1 MGTTYIKINHKIANC
16 SIKARGKNF
25 TKTELLALVDAIE
38 ARRKFLFGPLQGPTL
53 TQYHRDRA
61 WEKVVEA
68 VNAVAPVVRTTKDIK
83 KKFKDLKTRT
93 KQKANAFKRSTKKTG
108 GGENEETPLNEME
121 QKIISFIGTESIEG
135 IAGGI
140 DTFQKRGKYI

>member
-68 VNAVAPVVRTTKDIK
+68 VNAVARTVNDIK